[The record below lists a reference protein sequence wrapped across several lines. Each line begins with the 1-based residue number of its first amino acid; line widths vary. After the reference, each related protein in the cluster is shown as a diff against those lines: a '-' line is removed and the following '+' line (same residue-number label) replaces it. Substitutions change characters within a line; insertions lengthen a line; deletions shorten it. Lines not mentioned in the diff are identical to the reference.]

1 MYIWGE
7 IAGFYDCSLR
17 LPPFP
22 KAKQAMLFL
31 GPYAYEITAQLYE
44 IWEHTQISTQ
54 FNRPSVIYPKC
65 ANISFLFPFSCP
77 YRTLKL
83 KSFFKTDMV

>member
-1 MYIWGE
+1 MCVCIWGE

-17 LPPFP
+17 LPPYP

-31 GPYAYEITAQLYE
+31 RPYACEITAQLYE

-54 FNRPSVIYPKC
+54 FNRPSVIYSKC
-65 ANISFLFPFSCP
+65 ANISFLFLFLAPTS
-77 YRTLKL
+77 TH
-83 KSFFKTDMV
+83 